1 MAIAMSGGGDTLE
14 GALDAAF
21 LNTWLARRKMLWAA
35 AQYNQEPTHAR
46 YTGQYE
52 GQLKALGDLLACAG
66 AEILVRDRRVKQTFT
81 DEGLPILTLVP
92 CMKITK
98 QMLVDYARRHDGMIQ
113 PEDQMG

>member
-1 MAIAMSGGGDTLE
+1 MAVSGSVGTLQE
-14 GALDAAF
+14 ALDLAF

-35 AQYNQEPTHAR
+35 AQCYREPVHAR
-46 YTGQYE
+46 CVGQYE
-52 GQLKALGDLLACAG
+52 GHLKALGDLLACSG
-66 AEILVRDRRVKQTFT
+66 AEILVRDRHAKQVSS
-81 DEGLPILTLVP
+81 EGFPVLTLVP